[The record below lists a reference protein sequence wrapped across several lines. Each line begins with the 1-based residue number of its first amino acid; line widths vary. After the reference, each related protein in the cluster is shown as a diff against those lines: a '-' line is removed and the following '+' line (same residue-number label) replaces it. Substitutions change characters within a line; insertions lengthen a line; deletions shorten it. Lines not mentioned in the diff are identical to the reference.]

1 MNPAEDFKSQV
12 EQLQTEVKSYV
23 DTTVHYYKL
32 LGFKIA
38 MKSTT
43 MIVKTLLVVLF
54 MSMFFMFVSIALA
67 FALGS
72 YLENTALGF
81 LIVAGFYFLGGMVFM
96 MIKETVIEGPI
107 LERFSKIFFNE

>member
-1 MNPAEDFKSQV
+1 MNPAEDFKEQV
-12 EQLQTEVKSYV
+12 EQLQTEVKAYV
-23 DTTVHYYKL
+23 DTTVRYYKL

-54 MSMFFMFVSIALA
+54 LSMFFMFASIALA
-67 FALGS
+67 FYIGS
-72 YLENTALGF
+72 YLESNALGF
-81 LIVAGFYFLGGMVFM
+81 LIVAGFYMICGIAFM
-96 MIKETVIEGPI
+96 FVKDTVLEGPI